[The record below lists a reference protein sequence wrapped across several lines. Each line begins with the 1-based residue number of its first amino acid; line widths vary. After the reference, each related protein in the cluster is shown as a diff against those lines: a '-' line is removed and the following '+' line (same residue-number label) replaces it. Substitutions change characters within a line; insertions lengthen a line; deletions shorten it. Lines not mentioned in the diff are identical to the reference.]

1 MFWRRKNS
9 SESQNQ
15 PTEKKN
21 LGASIR
27 SVFSRVKF
35 DLEDLDSLEDVL
47 IQADF
52 GVDAAADLVAELK
65 SRAKR
70 QAVSSELALRELLAS
85 ILIERLTRGDSE
97 LNLDEA
103 ELPKVILV
111 VGVNGAGKTTTIGK
125 LANYLTKSGAKVTI
139 AAADTFRAAAV
150 DQLATWADRAGAK
163 LIAAES
169 GADPAS
175 VAFQAVATGIAEN
188 TDVIIIDT
196 AGRLQNK
203 QGLMD
208 ELAKIKRIVEK
219 QLVVDE
225 TLLVIDAT
233 TGQNALSQAKAF
245 TDVAKVTGLV
255 LTKLDGSAK
264 GGIVYAIQRE
274 LDIPVKL
281 IGVGEGIDDFG
292 FFEPK
297 DFVGGLLGQI

>member
-70 QAVSSELALRELLAS
+70 QAVSSELELRELLAS

-150 DQLATWADRAGAK
+150 DQLASWADRAGAK

-175 VAFQAVATGIAEN
+175 VAFQAVATGIAED

-233 TGQNALSQAKAF
+233 TGQNALGQAKAF

>member
-70 QAVSSELALRELLAS
+70 QAVSSELELRELLAS

>member
-70 QAVSSELALRELLAS
+70 QAVSSELELRELLAS

-175 VAFQAVATGIAEN
+175 VAFQAVATGIAED

-233 TGQNALSQAKAF
+233 TGQNALGQAKAF

>member
-65 SRAKR
+65 SRAKK
-70 QAVSSELALRELLAS
+70 QAVSSELELRELLSS

-97 LNLDEA
+97 LNLDED

-233 TGQNALSQAKAF
+233 TGQNALGQAKAF

>member
-70 QAVSSELALRELLAS
+70 QAVSSELELRELLAS

-175 VAFQAVATGIAEN
+175 VAFQAVATGIAED

>member
-52 GVDAAADLVAELK
+52 GVDAAADLVADLK

-70 QAVSSELALRELLAS
+70 QAVSSELELRELLAS

>member
-9 SESQNQ
+9 SESLNQ

-21 LGASIR
+21 LGRSIR

-52 GVDAAADLVAELK
+52 GVTAAGELVAELK
-65 SRAKR
+65 TRAKR
-70 QAVSSELALRELLAS
+70 NSVTSETELRLLLAE
-85 ILIERLTRGDSE
+85 ILVERLSRDDSE
-97 LNLDEA
+97 LDLPESDN
-103 ELPKVILV
+103 PKVILV
-111 VGVNGAGKTTTIGK
+111 VGVNGAGKTTSIGK
-125 LANYLTKSGAKVTI
+125 LSNYLIKSGAKVTI

-150 DQLATWADRAGAK
+150 DQLATWAKRAGAT
-163 LIAAES
+163 LVSAES
-169 GADPAS
+169 GSDPAS
-175 VAFQAVATGIAEN
+175 VAYKAVETGIAEQA
-188 TDVIIIDT
+188 DVIIIDT

-233 TGQNALSQAKAF
+233 TGQNALAQAKAF
-245 TDVAKVTGLV
+245 TEVAKVTGLV

-264 GGIVYAIQRE
+264 GGIVYAIQQE
-274 LDIPVKL
+274 LNIPVKL

-292 FFEPK
+292 FFDAK
-297 DFVGGLLGQI
+297 DFADGLLGQI

>member
-52 GVDAAADLVAELK
+52 GVDAAADLVADLK

-70 QAVSSELALRELLAS
+70 QAVSSELELRELLAS

-233 TGQNALSQAKAF
+233 TGQNALGQAKAF

>member
-21 LGASIR
+21 LGRSIR

-52 GVDAAADLVAELK
+52 GVTAAGELVAELK
-65 SRAKR
+65 TRAKR
-70 QAVSSELALRELLAS
+70 NSVTSETELRLLLAE
-85 ILIERLTRGDSE
+85 ILVERLSRDDSE
-97 LNLDEA
+97 LDLPESDN
-103 ELPKVILV
+103 PKVILV
-111 VGVNGAGKTTTIGK
+111 VGVNGAGKTTSIGK
-125 LANYLTKSGAKVTI
+125 LSNYLIKSGAKVTI

-150 DQLATWADRAGAK
+150 DQLATWAKRAGAT
-163 LIAAES
+163 LVSAES
-169 GADPAS
+169 GSDPAS
-175 VAFQAVATGIAEN
+175 VAYKAVETGIAEQA
-188 TDVIIIDT
+188 DVIIIDT

-233 TGQNALSQAKAF
+233 TGQNALAQAKAF
-245 TDVAKVTGLV
+245 TEVAKVTGLV

-264 GGIVYAIQRE
+264 GGIVYAIQQE
-274 LDIPVKL
+274 LNIPVKL

-292 FFEPK
+292 FFDAK
-297 DFVGGLLGQI
+297 DFADGLLGQI

>member
-70 QAVSSELALRELLAS
+70 QAVSSELELRELLAS

-97 LNLDEA
+97 LNLEEA

-233 TGQNALSQAKAF
+233 TGQNALGQAKAF